1 MASTKANRPTVDDDL
16 DNFDVDDFADP
27 FADSGDE
34 NAKAKG
40 DTNPKKRK
48 DASGLGIEEE
58 VNVAKKQRVP
68 NVKLDETRL
77 LSDKGIP
84 KLRRKAREL
93 KFKGKGHEFSDTAR
107 LLSWYQLWLDD
118 LFPKAKFLDA
128 LAMIEKTGHSQAM
141 KQRRKDWIDEG
152 KPKPPGYDDD
162 AEADE
167 VPAII
172 TDILGRDATTLPARV
187 APIFQQNRRSSERPQ
202 TPAVGDALFGDED
215 VYDVTP
221 RGSKKAAPGADTA
234 GGEPDDEDLD
244 ALMAEEEAQRA
255 APSTSLFGNGGSL
268 FGSGKPAPTKQL
280 ATRPAVSAAVPDDE
294 DDLDALMAEA
304 EAQTTSASSRPPTTA
319 QSAKPNNNHST
330 PATADDE
337 EDDLDALMAEAEAAE
352 SRPPPTKSQPP
363 AQVEKS
369 ADADE
374 EEAMAEMDGL
384 W

>member
-1 MASTKANRPTVDDDL
+1 MAETKSNRPTVEDDL

-34 NAKAKG
+34 NAAVKDG
-40 DTNPKKRK
+40 VNPKKRK

-68 NVKLDETRL
+68 NVKLDEPRL

-84 KLRRKAREL
+84 RLRRKAREL
-93 KFKGKGHEFSDTAR
+93 KFKGKGHEIRHDYCPGTNYGSTI
-107 LLSWYQLWLDD
+107 Y
-118 LFPKAKFLDA
+118 FPKAKFLDA
-128 LAMIEKTGHSQAM
+128 LAMIEKTGHSKRM
-141 KQRRKDWIDEG
+141 RMERM
-152 KPKPPGYDDD
+152 
-162 AEADE
+162 DE

-187 APIFQQNRRSSERPQ
+187 APIFQQAGRASERPQ
-202 TPAVGDALFGDED
+202 TPAVGDDLFGDED
-215 VYDVTP
+215 IYDATP
-221 RGSKKAAPGADTA
+221 RGSKKAADTA
-234 GGEPDDEDLD
+234 GDAPDDDEDLD

-268 FGSGKPAPTKQL
+268 FGSGKPGPAKQL
-280 ATRPAVSAAVPDDE
+280 ATRPAVSAAAPDDE

-304 EAQTTSASSRPPTTA
+304 EAETRSKPPQTAKTTLSAP
-319 QSAKPNNNHST
+319 KP
-330 PATADDE
+330 AADEE

-352 SRPPPTKSQPP
+352 SRPPAPKPQPP
-363 AQVEKS
+363 ARRRKS
-369 ADADE
+369 VDADE

>member
-1 MASTKANRPTVDDDL
+1 MAATKSNRPTVDDDL

-27 FADSGDE
+27 GKADPQS
-34 NAKAKG
+34 
-40 DTNPKKRK
+40 KKRK

-68 NVKLDETRL
+68 NVKLDTPRL

-93 KFKGKGHEFSDTAR
+93 KFKGKGHEYSDTAR
-107 LLSWYQLWLDD
+107 LLSFYQLWLDD

-128 LAMIEKTGHSQAM
+128 LAMIEKTGHTKHMQM
-141 KQRRKDWIDEG
+141 ERLGWINEG
-152 KPKPPGYDDD
+152 KPRPHRDDD
-162 AEADE
+162 DEDE
-167 VPAII
+167 VPEII
-172 TDILGRDATTLPARV
+172 TDILGRDAAVLPARI
-187 APIFQQNRRSSERPQ
+187 APIFQNGQSSERPT
-202 TPAVGDALFGDED
+202 TPAVGDDLFGDED
-215 VYDVTP
+215 IYDATP
-221 RGSKKAAPGADTA
+221 RGSKKTAAPAVDAT
-234 GGEPDDEDLD
+234 GGEPDEEDLD

-268 FGSGKPAPTKQL
+268 FGSGKAAAPKPPA
-280 ATRPAVSAAVPDDE
+280 ARPAVPDDE

-304 EAQTTSASSRPPTTA
+304 EAQSSKPLQPPAAS
-319 QSAKPNNNHST
+319 KPSNT
-330 PATADDE
+330 KPAPAADYE

-352 SRPPPTKSQPP
+352 ARPPPKSQPP
-363 AQVEKS
+363 PKAERS

>member
-1 MASTKANRPTVDDDL
+1 MAATKSNRPTVDDDL

-34 NAKAKG
+34 NAKGKA
-40 DTNPKKRK
+40 DSQSKKRK

-68 NVKLDETRL
+68 NVKLDTPRL

-93 KFKGKGHEFSDTAR
+93 HFKGKGHEFSDTAR
-107 LLSWYQLWLDD
+107 LLSFYQLWLDD

-128 LAMIEKTGHSQAM
+128 LAMIEKTGHTKHMQMERLA
-141 KQRRKDWIDEG
+141 WINEG
-152 KPKPPGYDDD
+152 KPRPHRDDD
-162 AEADE
+162 EEDE
-167 VPAII
+167 VPEII
-172 TDILGRDATTLPARV
+172 TDILGRDATTLPARI
-187 APIFQQNRRSSERPQ
+187 APIFQNGGGSSERPR
-202 TPAVGDALFGDED
+202 TPAVGDDLFGDED
-215 VYDVTP
+215 IYNATP
-221 RGSKKAAPGADTA
+221 RGSKKTAAPAADAA
-234 GGEPDDEDLD
+234 GGEPDEEDLD

-268 FGSGKPAPTKQL
+268 FGSGNPAAAKPPAP
-280 ATRPAVSAAVPDDE
+280 RPAVPDDE

-304 EAQTTSASSRPPTTA
+304 EAESSSKPPQPPAASRPSNT
-319 QSAKPNNNHST
+319 KPG
-330 PATADDE
+330 PFVDDE

-352 SRPPPTKSQPP
+352 SRPPPPKSQPP
-363 AQVEKS
+363 PKVERS

>member
-1 MASTKANRPTVDDDL
+1 MASTKANRPTVEDDL

-34 NAKAKG
+34 NAKGKA

-68 NVKLDETRL
+68 NVKLDAPRL

-107 LLSWYQLWLDD
+107 LLSFYQLWLDD

-128 LAMIEKTGHSQAM
+128 LAMIEKTGHTKHMQM
-141 KQRRKDWIDEG
+141 ERIGWINEG
-152 KPKPPGYDDD
+152 KPKPPRDTDD
-162 AEADE
+162 EDE
-167 VPAII
+167 VPEII
-172 TDILGRDATTLPARV
+172 TDILGRDAAVLPARK
-187 APIFQQNRRSSERPQ
+187 APMFQNNGGSSERPR
-202 TPAVGDALFGDED
+202 TPAVGDGLFGDED
-215 VYDVTP
+215 IYDATP
-221 RGSKKAAPGADTA
+221 RGSKKTTAPATNVA
-234 GGEPDDEDLD
+234 GGEPDEEEDLD

-268 FGSGKPAPTKQL
+268 FGNGKPAASKSIPS
-280 ATRPAVSAAVPDDE
+280 RPAVPDDD

-304 EAQTTSASSRPPTTA
+304 EAQSSKPP
-319 QSAKPNNNHST
+319 QPLVVSKPNKKSG
-330 PATADDE
+330 PFVDDDD

-352 SRPPPTKSQPP
+352 SRPAPKPQPP
-363 AQVEKS
+363 APVERS

>member
-1 MASTKANRPTVDDDL
+1 MAATKSNRPTVDDDL

-34 NAKAKG
+34 NAKGKA
-40 DTNPKKRK
+40 DTNSKKRK

-68 NVKLDETRL
+68 NVKLDTPRL

-107 LLSWYQLWLDD
+107 LLSFYQLWLDD

-128 LAMIEKTGHSQAM
+128 LAMIEKTGHTRHMQM
-141 KQRRKDWIDEG
+141 ERIGWINEG
-152 KPKPPGYDDD
+152 KPKPPRDTDD
-162 AEADE
+162 EDE
-167 VPAII
+167 VPEII
-172 TDILGRDATTLPARV
+172 TDILGRDAAVLPARI
-187 APIFQQNRRSSERPQ
+187 APMFQNNGGSSERPQ
-202 TPAVGDALFGDED
+202 TPAVGDDLFGDED
-215 VYDVTP
+215 IYDATP
-221 RGSKKAAPGADTA
+221 RGSKKTAAPAV
-234 GGEPDDEDLD
+234 GGEPDEEEDLD

-268 FGSGKPAPTKQL
+268 FGSGKPAVAKSIPS
-280 ATRPAVSAAVPDDE
+280 RPAVPDDE

-304 EAQTTSASSRPPTTA
+304 EAGSSKPPAAT
-319 QSAKPNNNHST
+319 KPNKKAG
-330 PATADDE
+330 PFVDDD

-352 SRPPPTKSQPP
+352 SRPAAKPQPP
-363 AQVEKS
+363 APAERNAD

>member
-1 MASTKANRPTVDDDL
+1 MAATKPNRPTVEDDL
-16 DNFDVDDFADP
+16 DNFDFDDFADP

-34 NAKAKG
+34 NAAVK
-40 DTNPKKRK
+40 DSVNPKKRK

-68 NVKLDETRL
+68 NVKLDEPRL

-84 KLRRKAREL
+84 RLRRKAREL

-128 LAMIEKTGHSQAM
+128 LAMIEKTGHSKRM
-141 KQRRKDWIDEG
+141 RMERMGWIDEG

-162 AEADE
+162 NDEDE

-187 APIFQQNRRSSERPQ
+187 APIFQQAGRSSERPQ
-202 TPAVGDALFGDED
+202 TPAVGDDLFGDED
-215 VYDVTP
+215 IYDATP
-221 RGSKKAAPGADTA
+221 RGSKKAADTA
-234 GGEPDDEDLD
+234 GDAPDDDEDLD

-268 FGSGKPAPTKQL
+268 FGSGKPGPAKQL

-304 EAQTTSASSRPPTTA
+304 EAETRSKPPQQAKTTS
-319 QSAKPNNNHST
+319 SAPKP
-330 PATADDE
+330 AADDE

-352 SRPPPTKSQPP
+352 SRPPAPKPQPP
-363 AQVEKS
+363 AREEKS
-369 ADADE
+369 VDADE